1 MKKCFLISGL
11 VLAASGVL
19 GMNDPTEC
27 KHGLIKLTLGAKVKP
42 VMFDDPIYYE
52 PITLGKSS
60 SKGTKMG
67 PLTEFDSKF
76 FKAVKEND
84 IETVKKFLEVG
95 VEEINN
101 IVSRS
106 NNSEAL
112 KKNLNR
118 RLWIRIKTNVNAQDE
133 KGNTPL
139 IWAIRNGN
147 YEIVK
152 MLLDNG
158 DIDLKLKDNYGN
170 TAQDWIEMKGYVD
183 ILNSGE
189 GGLSR
194 TGLREILQENVR
206 RLIEIRY
213 GPVDMDFSVED
224 IGLDVDGMFAWWD
237 FMLTKNT
244 RLVGYT
250 RIICK
255 VMGRSDE
262 EEQKMLDRVEKLVNQ
277 YGESTNELKS
287 SKTYAD
293 GLVREWF
300 NSVNSSK

>member
-60 SKGTKMG
+60 SEGTKMAS
-67 PLTEFDSKF
+67 LTEFDSKF

-152 MLLDNG
+152 MLLDDG

-170 TAQDWIEMKGYVD
+170 TAQDWAEMKGYID
-183 ILNSGE
+183 ILSSGE
-189 GGLSR
+189 GVLSR
-194 TGLREILQENVR
+194 PDLRKIVQEDVERLAKIRWGNMSTEDKGLN
-206 RLIEIRY
+206 
-213 GPVDMDFSVED
+213 
-224 IGLDVDGMFAWWD
+224 LDDRFKFWD
-237 FMLTKNT
+237 FIVMKDT
-244 RLVGYT
+244 RLKEYT
-250 RIICK
+250 KIICK